1 MPTIWFIRHTES
13 ETDAGL
19 PASNTLQVP
28 LTYKGREQAQ
38 RIAHVFTTYPDL
50 IITSPYARSQQT
62 AVPTVQRFPDARQEI
77 WPVHEFTYLAQSPGP
92 KPTTLE
98 DRRSRVNSY
107 WSRQDPYYR
116 DGEETESFADFM
128 NRAGQVLEQLKNRE
142 EEFIVIFTH
151 GQFILSVLSWLMG
164 LIYDM
169 PQFRHFLLANRIPN
183 GAILKVHLQ
192 QTQRISFS
200 PFSTS
205 HLPAMVEATIT

>member
-1 MPTIWFIRHTES
+1 MPTIYFIRHAES

-19 PASNTLQVP
+19 PASDTSEVS

-38 RIAHVFTTYPDL
+38 RIAQVFTTYPDL
-50 IITSPYARSQQT
+50 IITSRYARSQQT
-62 AVPTVQRFPDARQEI
+62 AVPTIQRFPDARQEI
-77 WPVHEFTYLAQSPGP
+77 WPVHEFTYLAQSIGP
-92 KPTTLE
+92 KLTTLE
-98 DRRSRVNSY
+98 DRRSHVNSY
-107 WSRQDPYYR
+107 WSRLDPYYR
-116 DGEETESFADFM
+116 DGEGAESFADFM
-128 NRAGQVLEQLKNRE
+128 NRAGQVLEQLKKRD

-169 PQFRHFLLANRIPN
+169 PQFRHFLQANKIPN

-192 QTQRISFS
+192 QAQRISFS